1 MQLCKGIIPMY
12 RDNDPRSLERYSS
25 AVTLSDMEIFIFPEL
40 LYALVLANSMS
51 PRVWAW
57 RNDPWFAKIGA
68 QSPLR
73 RVQRLKQ
80 FIMDRFAFN
89 LDLDTW
95 GLTTKEAELARFSP
109 FITKDILG
117 RSNALFG
124 YEGDKY
130 YFDSDIRKHFG
141 LDKYTSN
148 VIPYWKTETVEAME
162 AFKFKPGYPVGA
174 GECVSLSTLYAAA
187 AFAVIDIPLNDIF
200 LMATPLHSQNFFD
213 IGNGIITNNRRIVT
227 KTMWFNG
234 TEISAK
240 ARRALENEQVTIVS
254 HKAGYIHSI
263 YPDATIDATDYK
275 RLSTNLTSFLS
286 TNYIDF
292 DILANFLRHHSK
304 LQRCFQIGHTCCGN
318 KPRYIEAEKV
328 FAYEHSSK
336 ARVNDHTRDELLHEI
351 EEDEFYPEPIAGRL
365 LLSEIEDFFRTT
377 RVSLDDPAAIEKL
390 KKFLHHACYNMD
402 QVMPDLKNF
411 CRTTPRLPV
420 PGEKRFIQ
428 SQPIDLDNARS
439 AQEVLEK
446 VASLRMTNESCDLA
460 FAAFRDLSRSPWKPF
475 CKAAIERNPV
485 IVEGMKDLSIDEC
498 FHRLRAMPA
507 ESIYPEPQ
515 RMAQPDEVWNF
526 GRGDGLEKAIALAT
540 LARAREPSTR
550 MQFDRQGTMVTV
562 AIGKGRTFSFS
573 SGKTLELP
581 REEDMEF
588 PVDSDILRQ

>member
-1 MQLCKGIIPMY
+1 MQSCKGMVPMY
-12 RDNDPRSLERYSS
+12 RENDPRSLERYSS
-25 AVTLSDMEIFIFPEL
+25 AVTLSDMEVFIFPEI
-40 LYALVLANSMS
+40 LYALVLANIMS
-51 PRVWAW
+51 PLVWAW

-95 GLTTKEAELARFSP
+95 GLTTKETELARFRP
-109 FITKDILG
+109 FITQDILG

-162 AFKFKPGYPVGA
+162 AFKFKPGYPAGA

-187 AFAVIDIPLNDIF
+187 AFSVIDVPLDTIF
-200 LMATPLHSQNFFD
+200 LMATPLHSQNYFA
-213 IGNGIITNNRRIVT
+213 IGSGIITNNRRIVT

-254 HKAGYIHSI
+254 HRTGYIHSV
-263 YPDATIDATDYK
+263 YPEATIDATAYH
-275 RLSTNLTSFLS
+275 RLSNNLISFLS

-304 LQRCFQIGHTCCGN
+304 LQHCFQINHTCCGN

-336 ARVNDHTRDELLHEI
+336 ARVNDPTHDHLLHEI

-365 LLSEIEDFFRTT
+365 LLSEIEAFFRTT

-390 KKFLHHACYNMD
+390 RNFLHHACYNMD
-402 QVMPDLKNF
+402 QVMPDLKKF
-411 CRTTPRLPV
+411 CRTSPRLPV
-420 PGEKRFIQ
+420 PDEKRFVQ
-428 SQPIDLDNARS
+428 SPAIDLDNARS
-439 AQEVLEK
+439 AEEVLDR
-446 VASLRMTNESCDLA
+446 VAALRMTNESCDLA

-475 CKAAIERNPV
+475 CKAALERNPV
-485 IVEGMKDLSIDEC
+485 IVGATKELSIDEC
-498 FHRLRAMPA
+498 YKRLEAMPT
-507 ESIYPEPQ
+507 ESIYPEPF

-526 GRGDGLEKAIALAT
+526 GRGDGLEKAIAMAN
-540 LARAREPSTR
+540 LARAREPDTR
-550 MQFDRQGTMVTV
+550 IRFDKKGKTVTV
-562 AIGKGRTFSFS
+562 ECGKGRTCSFA
-573 SGKTLELP
+573 SGKQLELP
-581 REEDMEF
+581 TERDTAF
-588 PVDSDILRQ
+588 GG